1 MEEEKWRGRRREG
14 DGDVKGV
21 EGKRRRKRKGGG
33 GRVGRERQDKE

>member
-1 MEEEKWRGRRREG
+1 MEEKKWRGTRREG
-14 DGDVKGV
+14 NGDVKGV